1 MFFRCPATH
10 KACYYLLM
18 ISQYG
23 NTTTQAQTQLAW
35 TTLNCTNELACSY
48 KDTFK
53 QGSRPKEYVDPTSCP
68 TLNGTE
74 TGTTIPP
81 SGTTLEQSST
91 TSQSAEADFNTSA
104 IFLKKYMELDEE
116 DKFAIGHRLS

>member
-1 MFFRCPATH
+1 
-10 KACYYLLM
+10 M